1 VIEDE
6 YAKAM
11 VEWFEDHGI
20 DLVKVWEHYQAVR
33 DKQYKAMYS
42 ELLNM
47 IDVFVRKHAT
57 AKEAKQ

>member
-1 VIEDE
+1 
-6 YAKAM
+6 M

-33 DKQYKAMYS
+33 DKQYKVMYS

-47 IDVFVRKHAT
+47 IDEFVRKHAT
-57 AKEAKQ
+57 AKEETRQ